1 MKLDTFLKENRIK
14 LNPEIK
20 KFSDDGLEIMKRAK
34 DPLHNLSHIE
44 RLFSELNL
52 FLKKSNKKHDIN
64 FNILVPAICWHD
76 TWRSK
81 RASKNSI
88 KIIYDF
94 VMDGVGSERLT
105 KKALKKVKIDK
116 KTGKNIRYCIAKH
129 SSVQLRKPRT
139 EESRLL
145 IDIDTVDMWSPERLE
160 IAKEFIKENRGL
172 KRVARITRRLAL
184 RKEDKEKYYFPWF
197 KKRHKTVFPKF
208 IKKMEELIWVSK
220 PKKKRFQKLKSLL
233 PFVKMSS

>member
-20 KFSDDGLEIMKRAK
+20 KFSDDGLEI
-34 DPLHNLSHIE
+34 I
-44 RLFSELNL
+44 
-52 FLKKSNKKHDIN
+52 
-64 FNILVPAICWHD
+64 
-76 TWRSK
+76 
-81 RASKNSI
+81 
-88 KIIYDF
+88 
-94 VMDGVGSERLT
+94 
-105 KKALKKVKIDK
+105 
-116 KTGKNIRYCIAKH
+116 
-129 SSVQLRKPRT
+129 
-139 EESRLL
+139 
-145 IDIDTVDMWSPERLE
+145 
-160 IAKEFIKENRGL
+160 KEFIKENRGL

-233 PFVKMSS
+233 PFVKMS